1 MALKRIYRVKWN
13 KLATWLMPVLL
24 RKNKLLAIAKAL
36 VSPVNDLY
44 NRFIDYGKD
53 TDYRIGITLSAI
65 HLQRALNDKYDYTLR
80 RIRIV
85 EMQQKE
91 GISLFQ
97 REENKPQVLYT
108 KIGEGITLVLYS
120 KEETAGFA
128 VDFIVQVPKAL
139 LFDAKEMRAYID
151 IFKMESKT
159 YIIELK

>member
-1 MALKRIYRVKWN
+1 MALKRIYRVRWN
-13 KLATWLMPVLL
+13 KLATWLLPVVL
-24 RKNKLLAIAKAL
+24 RHNKMLALVKAL
-36 VSPVNDLY
+36 VAPMNNLY
-44 NRFIDYGKD
+44 QRFIDYGND
-53 TDYRIGITLSAI
+53 TDYRIGIALSAV
-65 HLQRALNDKYDYTLR
+65 HLQRALNDKYDSTLR

-85 EMQQKE
+85 ELMSKD
-91 GISLFQ
+91 GIALFQ

-108 KIGEGITLVLYS
+108 KISEGITLVLHS

-139 LFDAKEMRAYID
+139 LFDTKEMRAYID